1 MEIENF
7 SSTIKN
13 SEIKELAIGR
23 FDGMH
28 LAHQKLFSKLNKN
41 SGAILAIDPGY
52 SNLTPHSHKQKYT
65 NIPIIFLKLEK
76 IKHIDGLEFIKS
88 LSKEFE
94 NLEKIVVGYDFRF
107 GKDRK
112 YDIFDLN
119 SAFDGIVEVV
129 EEVKVDSIGVHS
141 KVIREYISLGN
152 FEVANALLGREY
164 IVTGKQIKGQGIGK
178 EKFVATINLNTG
190 DFLLPSEGIYATKS
204 IVDNKRYDS
213 VTFVGHRVTTDNSYA
228 VETHILDKNIDVIDK
243 ENIDVVFIT
252 KVRDNKKFETY
263 EELKKQIEIDLIDTK
278 YILEVYNLK
287 NGIIS

>member
-28 LAHQKLFSKLNKN
+28 LAHQKLFSKLNKD

-52 SNLTPHSHKQKYT
+52 SNLTPHIYKKRYT
-65 NIPIIFLKLEK
+65 KLPIIFLKLEK

-88 LSKEFE
+88 LKEEFA

-112 YDIFDLN
+112 YDIYDLGR
-119 SAFDGIVEVV
+119 AFDGIVEVI
-129 EEVKVDSIGVHS
+129 EEIKVDSIGVHS
-141 KVIREYISLGN
+141 KVIREYISMGD
-152 FEVANALLGREY
+152 FAIANKLLGREY
-164 IVTGKQIKGQGIGK
+164 IITGNQIRGQGIGK
-178 EKFVATINLNTG
+178 EKFVATINLDTYE
-190 DFLLPSEGIYATKS
+190 FLLPSEGIYATKTT
-204 IVDNKRYDS
+204 IDNKSYDS

-228 VETHILDKNIDVIDK
+228 VETHILDMDIQVYDKEHIDVM
-243 ENIDVVFIT
+243 FIT
-252 KVRDNKKFETY
+252 KIRDNKKFNTF
-263 EELKKQIEIDLIDTK
+263 EELKKQIELDLIDTK